1 MTMKT
6 ILATTTAPGRHWVG
20 DGFPVHGMFG
30 YSGADVARRS
40 PFLILDYAA
49 PTEFS
54 PNPGGRRGVGQH
66 PHRGFETVTI
76 VYEGEVEHRDSTGK
90 GGVIGRGDVQWM
102 TAGSGI
108 LHEEFH
114 SERYSR
120 EGGPFEM
127 VQLWVNLPA
136 RDKMAAPGYQALLDA
151 EIPSVPLADD
161 AGRVRVI
168 AGEFDGHR
176 GPANTFTPM
185 NVWDV
190 RLGAGKAI
198 DLPQPEGWTT
208 LLVVLDGT
216 VQVNGEAVLRK
227 AEVATLSIEGSGL
240 HIEANGDAKLLL
252 LSGEPIDEPVV
263 GYGPFVMNSQQEII
277 QAIADFNS
285 GKFGRMSQ

>member
-6 ILATTTAPGRHWVG
+6 ILATTNAPGRHWVG

-108 LHEEFH
+108 LHEELH

-127 VQLWVNLPA
+127 VQRWVNLPA

-190 RLGAGKAI
+190 RLGAGRAI
-198 DLPQPEGWTT
+198 DLPQPDGWTT

-227 AEVATLSIEGSGL
+227 AEVATLSVEGSGL
-240 HIEANGDAKLLL
+240 RIEANGDAKLLL

>member
-90 GGVIGRGDVQWM
+90 GGVIGRGDVPWR

-176 GPANTFTPM
+176 GPAHTFTPM

-198 DLPQPEGWTT
+198 DLPQPDGWTT

-227 AEVATLSIEGSGL
+227 AEVATLSVEGSGL

-277 QAIADFNS
+277 QAIADFNG